1 MATDEAER
9 ALRSHR
15 HTYHF
20 FIGMMKWGAIIS
32 ALTAII
38 VMLIIRN

>member
-1 MATDEAER
+1 MAADEAER
-9 ALRSHR
+9 AIRSHR

-20 FIGMMKWGAIIS
+20 FINLMKYGAMIS
-32 ALTAII
+32 VVTAIL

>member
-1 MATDEAER
+1 MATDDAER

-20 FIGMMKWGAIIS
+20 FTGMMKWGAIIS

>member
-1 MATDEAER
+1 MAADEAER
-9 ALRSHR
+9 AIRSHR

-20 FIGMMKWGAIIS
+20 FIALMKYSAIIAVVT
-32 ALTAII
+32 ALL

>member
-1 MATDEAER
+1 MASDEAER
-9 ALRSHR
+9 AIRSHR

-20 FIGMMKWGAIIS
+20 FTGLMKYGAIIS
-32 ALTAII
+32 VLTALI